1 MSPKIKMLI
10 HRYDVIGSRF
20 GQIRR
25 QPFSHSKHV
34 GDNMQNRNLAM
45 MSVDELWRL
54 REEIDSILSTKIEAE
69 KQELEYRLAGAKP
82 ILRLISRTG

>member
-1 MSPKIKMLI
+1 
-10 HRYDVIGSRF
+10 
-20 GQIRR
+20 
-25 QPFSHSKHV
+25 
-34 GDNMQNRNLAM
+34 M

>member
-1 MSPKIKMLI
+1 MLI
-10 HRYDVIGSRF
+10 HGHVVIGSRF

-25 QPFSHSKHV
+25 QRSSHSKHV

-54 REEIDSILSTKIEAE
+54 REEIDSILPAKIEAE
-69 KQELEYRLAGAKP
+69 KQELEYRLADAKP
-82 ILRLISRTG
+82 GSGMKVHLRLISRTG